1 MLTNLSLDCQQN
13 KFYHLK
19 GGDKVKKAIGAL
31 FMAVALVLILTPAT
45 NDRGTV
51 TPFKVLDPGT
61 GGR

>member
-1 MLTNLSLDCQQN
+1 M
-13 KFYHLK
+13 
-19 GGDKVKKAIGAL
+19 KKAIGAL